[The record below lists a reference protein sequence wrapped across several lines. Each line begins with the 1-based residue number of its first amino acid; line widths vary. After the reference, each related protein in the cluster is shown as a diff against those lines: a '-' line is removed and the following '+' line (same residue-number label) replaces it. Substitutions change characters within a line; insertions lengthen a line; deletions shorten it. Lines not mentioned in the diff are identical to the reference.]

1 MSGHNKWSS
10 IKHQKGIAD
19 AKRGQLFTKLSREII
34 LAVKQG
40 GGNPDGNARLR
51 LAIQKAKDASMPND
65 NIKRCI
71 EKGLGTADGAQMF
84 EAVFEGYG
92 PGGSALMIEVL
103 GDNRN
108 RAVQEIRSALS
119 RSGGNLGE
127 NGSVSWKFVQHGI
140 ISIDGEGLDE
150 DEFMM
155 QALDAGAE
163 DVSSDDGFFEVVTAP
178 GDLESVRKTLED
190 AGIKIDSA
198 EVSLVPTTYASL
210 DEKTALQVLKLIDKL
225 EETGNDLAPDLF
237 ALDSLCVCRKLVA
250 SEPEYD
256 IVVTESPLEAVC
268 NSL

>member
-71 EKGLGTADGAQMF
+71 DKGLGAGESANMF

-92 PGGSALMIEVL
+92 PGGVAVMIEVL

-108 RAVQEIRSALS
+108 RAVQEIRSTLNRA
-119 RSGGNLGE
+119 GGNLGE
-127 NGSVSWKFVQHGI
+127 NGSVSWKFNQHGI
-140 ISIDGEGLDE
+140 ITIESEGLNE
-150 DEFMM
+150 DDVMM

-163 DVSSDDGFFEVVTAP
+163 DFTNNGDTFDIITAP
-178 GDLESVRKTLED
+178 ADLETVRTALEG
-190 AGIKIDSA
+190 AGIKVDSA
-198 EVSLVPTTYASL
+198 EVNLVPTNYVSL
-210 DEKTALQVLKLIDKL
+210 DEKTAIQVLKLVDKL
-225 EETGNDLAPDLF
+225 EEMDDVQNVYTDAEFTDEIMEKYE
-237 ALDSLCVCRKLVA
+237 SL
-250 SEPEYD
+250 
-256 IVVTESPLEAVC
+256 
-268 NSL
+268 